1 LESLLLK
8 AHERSE
14 LSHRLCQRASF
25 LLSQFG
31 LNSIKTYGV
40 LQRAY
45 DVRSTYIHGSEIE
58 EVKRKELN
66 DLTKDSVEFARIVLC
81 VFLQLSKKHEKDNLI
96 KKIDNAILDSLV
108 REKLMKTISESVEVF
123 LTD

>member
-1 LESLLLK
+1 M
-8 AHERSE
+8 
-14 LSHRLCQRASF
+14 
-25 LLSQFG
+25 
-31 LNSIKTYGV
+31 
-40 LQRAY
+40 
-45 DVRSTYIHGSEIE
+45 RSTYIHGSEIE